1 MRICYIAK
9 MEEEMITLQNI
20 MPVDLAI
27 KRELEYRKKMEISR
41 NQHQNNLKPLVASQ
55 GPPIQSWK
63 EDYKMAASGSHKSR
77 MFQFSSTRQTLRE
90 KRVFSCKAC
99 QLTFGTVFDLSG
111 HVVSQQHKF
120 NVSEMK
126 KRKQAISNPI
136 WCELCKSSCSSLG
149 EMERHLN
156 GFKIV
161 EIFIQVRGL
170 EGQRMVDRKRKVQPS
185 NARFICVVCDM
196 AFASVFHLKMHG
208 ETYAHRSNLCM
219 ARNGGE
225 NVSNPFLCEV
235 CDILCSSGKVMKLH
249 AAGVKH
255 KGYLQEFE
263 DARRARFYGF
273 TYKFIDFV
281 L

>member
-1 MRICYIAK
+1 

-41 NQHQNNLKPLVASQ
+41 NQHQNNLKPLVAS
-55 GPPIQSWK
+55 
-63 EDYKMAASGSHKSR
+63 
-77 MFQFSSTRQTLRE
+77 
-90 KRVFSCKAC
+90 
-99 QLTFGTVFDLSG
+99 
-111 HVVSQQHKF
+111 
-120 NVSEMK
+120 
-126 KRKQAISNPI
+126 
-136 WCELCKSSCSSLG
+136 
-149 EMERHLN
+149 
-156 GFKIV
+156 
-161 EIFIQVRGL
+161 QVRGL

-263 DARRARFYGF
+263 DARRARFYGNF
-273 TYKFIDFV
+273 GSYQ
-281 L
+281 

>member
-1 MRICYIAK
+1 

-41 NQHQNNLKPLVASQ
+41 NQHENNLKPLVVSQ

-136 WCELCKSSCSSLG
+136 WCG
-149 EMERHLN
+149 
-156 GFKIV
+156 V
-161 EIFIQVRGL
+161 W
-170 EGQRMVDRKRKVQPS
+170 KVKGWLTES
-185 NARFICVVCDM
+185 E
-196 AFASVFHLKMHG
+196 SVFHLKMHG
-208 ETYAHRSNLCM
+208 ETFAHRSNLCM

-263 DARRARFYGF
+263 DARRARFYGNF
-273 TYKFIDFV
+273 GSYQ
-281 L
+281 